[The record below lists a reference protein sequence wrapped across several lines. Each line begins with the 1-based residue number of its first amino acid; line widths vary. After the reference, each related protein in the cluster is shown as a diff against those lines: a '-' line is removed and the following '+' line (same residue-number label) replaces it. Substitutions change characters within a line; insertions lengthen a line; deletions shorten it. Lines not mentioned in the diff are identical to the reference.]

1 MTPQE
6 KRHLTLVL
14 GMHRSGTSVLARA
27 LPVLGIS
34 LGERLLP
41 AHPCNPKGFFE
52 DADINA
58 GNRVLL
64 KELGASW
71 ESPVSFRDMQGRLR
85 GLATSEYGQAALALV
100 RERGEAAD
108 RQAAEEGAALPAPL
122 AFKEPRMSRLL
133 TFWRPIFL
141 AAGCSLHVCLA
152 LRHPAHV
159 AASLTSRNGFPAAQ
173 SWRLWLYHTLDAL
186 EGSTGLPLFVVD
198 YDTLLCA
205 PEAQLRRLARHLGRP
220 VREDALRV
228 FRDSFLDASLRHH
241 AAAPAVRVEEGGA
254 SPAGAPTAGEMPGKA
269 EILLAEDM
277 YATLR
282 AAAHDKYDMAAPALA
297 RRLLRWRNAL
307 EALPPAPCMAAV
319 SDVGGGR

>member
-1 MTPQE
+1 MTARE

-58 GNRVLL
+58 GNRALL

-71 ESPVSFRDMQGRLR
+71 ESPVSFRGLQGRLR
-85 GLATSEYGQAALALV
+85 GLATSEYGQAALAIV

-108 RQAAEEGAALPAPL
+108 RQAAEEGAALPAAL

-141 AAGCSLHVCLA
+141 AAGCAPHVCLA

-159 AASLTSRNGFPAAQ
+159 AASLTSRNGFSAAQ
-173 SWRLWLYHTLDAL
+173 GWRLWLYHTLDAL
-186 EGSTGLPLFVVD
+186 EGCEGLPALVVD

-205 PEAQLRRLARHLGRP
+205 PEAQIRRLARHLGRP
-220 VREDALRV
+220 VREQALSV
-228 FRDSFLDASLRHH
+228 FRDSFLDANLRHH
-241 AAAPAVRVEEGGA
+241 ASAPGGKADESVAAA
-254 SPAGAPTAGEMPGKA
+254 AGELPGEA
-269 EILLAEDM
+269 EIVLAEDM

-282 AAAHDKYDMAAPALA
+282 AAAHDRYDMNAPALA

-307 EALPPAPCMAAV
+307 EALPPAPCMLAA

>member
-58 GNRVLL
+58 GNRALL

-85 GLATSEYGQAALALV
+85 RLATTEYGQAALAIV
-100 RERGEAAD
+100 RERGEVAD
-108 RQAAEEGAALPAPL
+108 RQAAERGEPLPAPL

-133 TFWRPIFL
+133 MFWRPIFL
-141 AAGCSLHVCLA
+141 AADCSPHVCLA

-173 SWRLWLYHTLDAL
+173 GWRLWLYHTLDTL
-186 EGSTGLPLFVVD
+186 EGSTGLPLLVVD

-205 PEAQLRRLARHLGRP
+205 PEAQIRRLARHLGRP
-220 VREDALRV
+220 VQEEALCV
-228 FRDSFLDASLRHH
+228 FRDSFLDTNLRHH
-241 AAAPAVRVEEGGA
+241 AAPVARPEENGSVSADA
-254 SPAGAPTAGEMPGKA
+254 SATGEMPGEA

-282 AAAHDKYDMAAPALA
+282 AAAHDKYDMAAPTLA
-297 RRLLRWRNAL
+297 RRLPRWRNAL
-307 EALPPAPCMAAV
+307 EALPPAPCMTAV
-319 SDVGGGR
+319 SDVGGGK